1 MRRKA
6 TAKLLVGA
14 LVVVPLVLFAAASN
28 AQAQTSSKNAATH
41 PGTHATTGVIKTV
54 DDKTLVITR
63 PGKKPAEMTF
73 TMSASTA
80 REGTMRAGSPVS
92 VRYRQDGPTYLA
104 TAITVRPTTQQAS
117 NKSSAH

>member
-1 MRRKA
+1 MQQFLARFLA
-6 TAKLLVGA
+6 VLMVSTLGA
-14 LVVVPLVLFAAASN
+14 SAAFAAA
-28 AQAQTSSKNAATH
+28 AK
-41 PGTHATTGVIKTV
+41 V
-54 DDKTLVITR
+54 DC
-63 PGKKPAEMTF
+63 EMTF